1 MLEDISPIDGRY
13 REQVEEIREIF
24 SEYCL
29 IKNRII
35 IEIEWLKKIFLI
47 LKINYNREE
56 IKILNKII
64 EEFDIKEAKKVKEIE
79 NITKHDVKA
88 VEYYLDEK
96 FKENNIEKYNQFI
109 HFACTSEDINNLA
122 YGIMIKNLKE
132 QVYIKNCEYLIK
144 NLKEKAKE
152 NAEVPMLSHTHG
164 QNATPTT
171 IGKEIAVCVYRLNK
185 ILEKVKLQ
193 EISGKF
199 NGKLK
204 NIKWF
209 FNNVY

>member
-1 MLEDISPIDGRY
+1 
-13 REQVEEIREIF
+13 
-24 SEYCL
+24 
-29 IKNRII
+29 
-35 IEIEWLKKIFLI
+35 
-47 LKINYNREE
+47 
-56 IKILNKII
+56 
-64 EEFDIKEAKKVKEIE
+64 
-79 NITKHDVKA
+79 
-88 VEYYLDEK
+88 
-96 FKENNIEKYNQFI
+96 
-109 HFACTSEDINNLA
+109 
-122 YGIMIKNLKE
+122 
-132 QVYIKNCEYLIK
+132 
-144 NLKEKAKE
+144 
-152 NAEVPMLSHTHG
+152 MLSDTHG